1 MKVRSS
7 VVCLIGCA
15 LLCLPLS
22 ATTCENLANL
32 PLPRTAIT
40 TARSVPPGT
49 FVQDGTPPIANLP
62 AFCRVAA
69 TLTPTHDSNIRIEVW
84 MPAAGWNGKYQGTGN
99 GGFAG
104 TISYGSLAG
113 ALRGGYA
120 VANTDMGTSS
130 SVVPNGDGLI
140 GHPERWADW
149 GWRATHEMTV
159 AAKQIIR
166 AYYGREPERSYFYG
180 CSTGGE
186 QAMMEAQ
193 RFPDDYDGIVA
204 GAAAN
209 NRTRLHMEIF
219 WTYAAGARAPADH
232 IPAEKLPLIAEAV
245 LKACPGAK
253 AAAADTFLTSPEDCL
268 WDPASLQCKAS
279 DAPGCLT
286 AEEVATARSLYEG
299 PRNSVTHQSIYPGVP
314 RGSEF
319 GWTDA
324 MPQAPRPP
332 YDSLFKWVFGPGWNW
347 RSFDFNRDVAA
358 VDARL
363 APVVNATSP
372 DLGTFKA
379 HGHKLIAYHG
389 TADWLVPP
397 QGSIDYYRSV
407 LGAQAAPAA
416 SHDRSE
422 QQETETFFRLFMVP
436 GMAHCSGGPGL
447 NSADFLRPLELWVE
461 KGVPPAQIPAR
472 RVEKAATVMTR
483 PLCPYP
489 QTARSNGSG
498 DVTEAASFSC
508 VDPGRRGGN

>member
-7 VVCLIGCA
+7 VVFLIGCA
-15 LLCLPLS
+15 LFCLPLS
-22 ATTCENLANL
+22 ATNCEGLANL
-32 PLPRTAIT
+32 SLPHTAIT
-40 TARSVPPGT
+40 TARSLPPGT
-49 FVQDGTPPIANLP
+49 FVQDGTPPIPNLP

-69 TLTPTHDSNIRIEVW
+69 TLTPTADSNIRIEVW
-84 MPAAGWNGKYQGTGN
+84 MPDGGWNGKYQGTGN
-99 GGFAG
+99 GGYAG
-104 TISYGSLAG
+104 AISYGSLAG

-120 VANTDMGTSS
+120 VANTDMGTASS
-130 SVVPNGDGLI
+130 AVPNGDGLI

-159 AAKQIIR
+159 AAKEIIR

-219 WTYAAGARAPADH
+219 WAYAAGARSPADH
-232 IPAEKLPLIAEAV
+232 IPADKLPLITDAV
-245 LKACPGAK
+245 LNACPKAK
-253 AAAADTFLTSPEDCL
+253 AAATDTFLTSPEDCR
-268 WDPASLQCKAS
+268 WDPAPLLCKAG
-279 DAPGCLT
+279 DAPSCLT
-286 AEEVATARSLYEG
+286 AEQVATVRSLYSG
-299 PRNSVTHQSIYPGVP
+299 PRNPATHDSIYPGVP

-324 MPQAPRPP
+324 MLQAPRPP
-332 YDSLFKWVFGPGWNW
+332 YDSLFKWVFGPDWNW
-347 RSFDFNRDVAA
+347 RSFDFNQDVAA

-363 APVVNATSP
+363 APMVNATSP
-372 DLGTFKA
+372 DLSTFKA

-397 QGSIDYYRSV
+397 QGSIDYYKDV
-407 LGAQAAPAA
+407 LEAQAAPAA
-416 SHDRSE
+416 SHNQSRE
-422 QQETETFFRLFMVP
+422 QETQTFFRLFLVP

-447 NSADFLRPLELWVE
+447 NTGDFSQPLELWVE
-461 KGVPPAQIPAR
+461 KGIRPVEIPAR
-472 RVEKAATVMTR
+472 RIEQDTIVITR

-489 QTARSNGSG
+489 QTVRNNGTG
-498 DVTEAASFSC
+498 GGKDTASFSC
-508 VDPGRRGGN
+508 ADPGRIGGN

>member
-7 VVCLIGCA
+7 VVLLVGCA
-15 LLCLPLS
+15 LFCLRLS
-22 ATTCENLANL
+22 ATNCEGLASLSL
-32 PLPRTAIT
+32 PHTAIT
-40 TARSVPPGT
+40 MARSQPMGT
-49 FVQDGTPPIANLP
+49 FVQDGTPPISNLP

-69 TLTPTHDSNIRIEVW
+69 TLTPTSDSNIRIEVW
-84 MPAAGWNGKYQGTGN
+84 MPDGGWNGKYQGTGN

-130 SVVPNGDGLI
+130 VAVPNGDGLI
-140 GHPERWADW
+140 GHPERWGDW

-159 AAKQIIR
+159 AAKAIVR
-166 AYYGREPERSYFYG
+166 AYYGRGPERSYFYG

-219 WTYAAGARAPADH
+219 WAYAAGARSLADHVPAD
-232 IPAEKLPLIAEAV
+232 KLQLITDAV
-245 LKACPGAK
+245 LNACPKAK
-253 AAAADTFLTSPEDCL
+253 AAATDTFLTSPENCH
-268 WDPASLQCKAS
+268 WDPAPLQCKAG
-279 DAPGCLT
+279 DALNCLT
-286 AEEVATARSLYEG
+286 AEQVATVRSLYGG
-299 PRNSVTHQSIYPGVP
+299 PRNPATHESIYPGVP

-319 GWTDA
+319 GWTEA
-324 MPQAPRPP
+324 MPQAPRAP
-332 YDSLFKWVFGPGWNW
+332 YDSLFKWVFGPDWNW
-347 RSFDFNRDVAA
+347 RSFDFNQDVAA

-363 APVVNATSP
+363 APMVNATSP
-372 DLGTFKA
+372 DLSTFKA

-397 QGSIDYYRSV
+397 QGSIDYYKSV
-407 LGAQAAPAA
+407 LEAQAGDAA
-416 SHDRSE
+416 SHNQSE
-422 QQETETFFRLFMVP
+422 EMETQTFFRLFLVP
-436 GMAHCSGGPGL
+436 GMAHCGGGPGL
-447 NSADFLRPLELWVE
+447 NTGDFSGPLELWVE
-461 KGVPPAQIPAR
+461 KGIAPETVPAR
-472 RVEKAATVMTR
+472 RVEKDATVMTR

-489 QTARSNGSG
+489 ETARFHGSG
-498 DVTEAASFSC
+498 DEKDAASFSC
-508 VDPGRRGGN
+508 ADTSR

>member
-7 VVCLIGCA
+7 AVSLICSA
-15 LLCLPLS
+15 LFCLPLS
-22 ATTCENLANL
+22 ATTCEGLASLSL
-32 PLPRTAIT
+32 PHAAIT
-40 TARSVPPGT
+40 TAKSVPSGP
-49 FVQDGTPPIANLP
+49 FLQDGTSPIPNLP

-69 TLTPTHDSNIRIEVW
+69 TLTPSPDSNIRIEVW
-84 MPAAGWNGKYQGTGN
+84 MPAVGWNGKYQGTGN

-130 SVVPNGDGLI
+130 SAVPSGDGLI

-149 GWRATHEMTV
+149 GWRATHEMTI
-159 AAKQIIR
+159 AAKEIVR

-186 QAMMEAQ
+186 QALMEAQ

-219 WTYAAGARAPADH
+219 WAYAAGARNLADY
-232 IPAEKLPLIAEAV
+232 IPAAKLPLITDAV
-245 LKACPGAK
+245 LNACPKAK
-253 AAAADTFLTSPEDCL
+253 AVATDTFLSRPEDCS
-268 WDPASLQCKAS
+268 WDPASLQCES
-279 DAPGCLT
+279 GGGSNCLS
-286 AEEVATARSLYEG
+286 AAQVATVRSLYNG
-299 PRNSVTHQSIYPGVP
+299 PRNPATHESIYPGVP

-324 MPQAPRPP
+324 MPQVARPP
-332 YDSLFKWVFGPGWNW
+332 YDSLFKWVFGPDWNW
-347 RSFDFNRDVAA
+347 HSFDFNQDVAT

-363 APVVNATSP
+363 APMVNATNP
-372 DLGTFKA
+372 DLSTFMA

-397 QGSIDYYRSV
+397 QGSIDYYKTV
-407 LGAQAAPAA
+407 LDAQAAPAA
-416 SHDRSE
+416 LHNQSKE
-422 QQETETFFRLFMVP
+422 EETETFFRLFMVP

-447 NSADFLRPLELWVE
+447 NTGDFLQSLERWVE
-461 KGVPPAQIPAR
+461 KGIEPAQIPAR
-472 RVEKAATVMTR
+472 RVEEGTTVVTR

-489 QTARSNGSG
+489 QTARFNGTG
-498 DVTEAASFSC
+498 DGNDAASFTC
-508 VDPGRRGGN
+508 AGPGRKGAN

>member
-1 MKVRSS
+1 MKARSS
-7 VVCLIGCA
+7 VICLICSA
-15 LLCLPLS
+15 LFCLPVS
-22 ATTCENLANL
+22 ATTCESLASLAL
-32 PLPRTAIT
+32 PHIAIT
-40 TARSVPPGT
+40 TASAVPQGT
-49 FVQDGTPPIANLP
+49 FLQDGTPPIPNLP

-69 TLTPTHDSNIRIEVW
+69 TLTPSPHSNIRIEVW

-104 TISYGSLAG
+104 TISYGSLAN

-130 SVVPNGDGLI
+130 SIVPNGDSLI

-159 AAKQIIR
+159 AAKEIIR

-219 WTYAAGARAPADH
+219 WAYAAGARNPSDR
-232 IPAEKLPLIAEAV
+232 IPAAKLPLITDAV
-245 LKACPGAK
+245 LNACPKAK
-253 AAAADTFLTSPEDCL
+253 TVATDAFLSRPEDCS
-268 WDPASLQCKAS
+268 WDPASLQCAAGGGS
-279 DAPGCLT
+279 DCLSVT
-286 AEEVATARSLYEG
+286 EVATVRNLYKG
-299 PRNSVTHQSIYPGVP
+299 PRNPATHESIYPGVP

-324 MPQAPRPP
+324 MPQAARAP
-332 YDSLFKWVFGPGWNW
+332 YDSLFKWVFGADWNW
-347 RSFDFNRDVAA
+347 RSFDFNQDVAT

-363 APVVNATSP
+363 APAVNATSP
-372 DLGTFKA
+372 DLSTFKA

-397 QGSIDYYRSV
+397 QGSIDYYRTV
-407 LGAQAAPAA
+407 LDAQAAPAA
-416 SHDRSE
+416 LDKQSKE
-422 QQETETFFRLFMVP
+422 EETETFFRLFMVP

-447 NSADFLRPLELWVE
+447 NTGDFLQSLELWVE
-461 KGVPPAQIPAR
+461 KGIAPAQIPAR
-472 RVEKAATVMTR
+472 RVEKDTTVMTR

-489 QTARSNGSG
+489 QTARFNGTG
-498 DVTEAASFSC
+498 DGKDAANFTC
-508 VDPGRRGGN
+508 ADPGPKGGN